1 MILPIG
7 YWVAQLIGW
16 KVNEKAEN
24 ISTKKLWF
32 RNLLGPPCW
41 SVPSSLKHFSIYNR
55 IHHFA
60 LMNYF
65 FKLDDANTAQGVSF
79 SGLGPA

>member
-24 ISTKKLWF
+24 ISTEKALVSDSMHPARKAPLNT
-32 RNLLGPPCW
+32 RN
-41 SVPSSLKHFSIYNR
+41 
-55 IHHFA
+55 
-60 LMNYF
+60 
-65 FKLDDANTAQGVSF
+65 
-79 SGLGPA
+79 

>member
-24 ISTKKLWF
+24 MSTEKTLVSKF
-32 RNLLGPPCW
+32 VEASLL
-41 SVPSSLKHFSIYNR
+41 
-55 IHHFA
+55 
-60 LMNYF
+60 
-65 FKLDDANTAQGVSF
+65 VSTVQ
-79 SGLGPA
+79 SE

>member
-24 ISTKKLWF
+24 ISTEKALVSKF
-32 RNLLGPPCW
+32 VGHNHFNNLNIL
-41 SVPSSLKHFSIYNR
+41 SKF
-55 IHHFA
+55 
-60 LMNYF
+60 
-65 FKLDDANTAQGVSF
+65 
-79 SGLGPA
+79 